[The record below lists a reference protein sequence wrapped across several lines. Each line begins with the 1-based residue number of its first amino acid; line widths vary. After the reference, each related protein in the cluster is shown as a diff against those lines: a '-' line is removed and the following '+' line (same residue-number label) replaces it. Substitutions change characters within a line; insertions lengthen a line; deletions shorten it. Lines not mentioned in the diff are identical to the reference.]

1 MATPEEIVTKVAEVR
16 LAGGDASE
24 VLVPLYT
31 DPICIEHAPAMQMD
45 GPMPLAAVLAGMRAE
60 REAFG
65 KAIPDL
71 RRESTYAAK
80 DDSIVALQRMQGTLA
95 DGTRLDTSIRLTYL
109 FQGGSIVKIIAGID
123 PASASVLRLT
133 LASVASNLP
142 EITGEDK

>member
-1 MATPEEIVTKVAEVR
+1 MATPEEIVTKVAEVL
-16 LAGGDASE
+16 LAGGEPSD

-31 DPICIEHAPAMQMD
+31 DPIYIEHVPAMQMD
-45 GPMPLAAVLAGMRAE
+45 GPMPLAGVLSGMSAE

-65 KAIPDL
+65 KAISDL

-109 FQGGSIVKIIAGID
+109 FQGGRIVRIIAGID
-123 PASASVLRLT
+123 PSSANVLGLA

-142 EITGEDK
+142 ETTREDK